1 MNKIIIANY
10 RETEPQVI
18 SRDGNSFAVKPVIRE
33 ADAGKCAANFVE
45 VEPGAYAYG
54 YHYHEV
60 NEEVFYII
68 RGHAVVRTPEGEINL
83 KEGDAIAFPASPE
96 GAHVIRNGSATEKLV
111 YPDARCSAFSRY
123 GIRNGIFFLR
133 RASFPGILK
142 KHTCFE
148 TFLRFLRWRGPQERR
163 AALLWK
169 EGVR

>member
-18 SRDGNSFAVKPVIRE
+18 SREGNSFAVKPVIRE
-33 ADAGKCAANFVE
+33 ADAGKCAASFVE
-45 VEPGAYAYG
+45 VEPGRYAYG

-68 RGHAVVRTPEGEINL
+68 RGHAVVRTPEGEKNL

-111 YPDARCSAFSRY
+111 YLDVGQGNTVSSHLPPQRSAARFPAD
-123 GIRNGIFFLR
+123 
-133 RASFPGILK
+133 RAGGKTGKRL
-142 KHTCFE
+142 
-148 TFLRFLRWRGPQERR
+148 
-163 AALLWK
+163 
-169 EGVR
+169 